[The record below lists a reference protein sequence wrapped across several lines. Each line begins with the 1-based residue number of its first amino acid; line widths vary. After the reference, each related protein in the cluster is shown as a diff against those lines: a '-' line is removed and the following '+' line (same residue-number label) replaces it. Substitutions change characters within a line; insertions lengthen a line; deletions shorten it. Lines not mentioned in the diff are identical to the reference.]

1 MLLEFTGD
9 QPVMVDKK
17 PLLKNFR
24 LNLPGNNQ
32 LRLKFDYIDEGG
44 SSNPVDL
51 VVYNYSEVGLKGA
64 RLRITFKGE
73 ERLNSTPFKLSLGY
87 EFLKRRWRLSGTIAQ
102 QEVDEE
108 HPTFME
114 LFVSIPKYLVTQA
127 KSK

>member
-1 MLLEFTGD
+1 
-9 QPVMVDKK
+9 MVDKK

-73 ERLNSTPFKLSLGY
+73 ERLNSTPFKLSLSF